1 MNRESVDWR
10 GYIPAVT
17 TPFTAG
23 LELDRDGWR
32 EQLDWL
38 LAERMHGIAVA
49 GTTGEWFSL
58 TAPERIELFRS
69 AAGHVAGRITV
80 LAGCNAFT
88 PGEVIGYAR
97 AALEAGCDGI
107 LLTPPP
113 YIVPSRAEVVA
124 WYRAVS
130 DAVAIPICVYNWP
143 RGTGVDLD
151 PSTLRELAA
160 LEHVVAVK
168 NSTGDQTLFVD
179 GLIAVGDDARYF
191 GAPMNELGIRL
202 MREHRLDGTIG
213 AGAVLGADHA
223 DFFNHAWAGDTE
235 AALAC
240 GARDRILF
248 DHWINPDYSPRFGS
262 AQAIMKAALELL
274 GVPAGPPRPPLL
286 PLAPDEV
293 ERVRATLVELGL
305 V

>member
-32 EQLDWL
+32 AQLDWL

-69 AAGHVAGRITV
+69 AAGHVAGRMTV

-130 DAVAIPICVYNWP
+130 DAVPIPICVYNWP

-151 PSTLRELAA
+151 PATLRELAA

-168 NSTGDQTLFVD
+168 NSTGDPTLFVD
-179 GLIAVGDDARYF
+179 GLIAVGGDVRYF

-274 GVPAGPPRPPLL
+274 GLPAGPPRPPLL

>member
-32 EQLDWL
+32 AQLDWL

-58 TAPERIELFRS
+58 TATERIELFRS
-69 AAGHVAGRITV
+69 AAGHVAGRMTV
-80 LAGCNAFT
+80 LAGCNAYT

-130 DAVAIPICVYNWP
+130 DAVP
-143 RGTGVDLD
+143 RSRSASTTGRAAQASTSTRRRCASSPRSSTWWREELD
-151 PSTLRELAA
+151 RRPA
-160 LEHVVAVK
+160 
-168 NSTGDQTLFVD
+168 LFVT
-179 GLIAVGDDARYF
+179 G
-191 GAPMNELGIRL
+191 
-202 MREHRLDGTIG
+202 
-213 AGAVLGADHA
+213 
-223 DFFNHAWAGDTE
+223 
-235 AALAC
+235 
-240 GARDRILF
+240 
-248 DHWINPDYSPRFGS
+248 
-262 AQAIMKAALELL
+262 
-274 GVPAGPPRPPLL
+274 
-286 PLAPDEV
+286 
-293 ERVRATLVELGL
+293 
-305 V
+305 